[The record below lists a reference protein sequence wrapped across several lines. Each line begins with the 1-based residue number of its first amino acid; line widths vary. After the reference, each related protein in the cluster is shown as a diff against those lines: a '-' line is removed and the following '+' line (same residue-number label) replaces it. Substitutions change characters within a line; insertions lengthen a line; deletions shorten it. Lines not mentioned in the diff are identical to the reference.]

1 MPTLTPGSY
10 HISLAI
16 TDGSLEDFK
25 VCDYIENAITVEV
38 PARATIA
45 PGYLELRCAKVAIS
59 QP

>member
-1 MPTLTPGSY
+1 MPVLTPGPY

-25 VCDYIENAITVEV
+25 VCDYIENALSVEV
-38 PARATIA
+38 ATRETAA

-59 QP
+59 